1 MAELEAKVRAYYHI
15 DGSEEETAESS
26 EAEE

>member
-1 MAELEAKVRAYYHI
+1 MEELEAKVRAYYHI
-15 DGSEEETAESS
+15 DGSEEETQENA